1 MKIFHK
7 GYRMNFVDNNNVFVG
22 WDDSTDCCERHD
34 WELEPSNLTPEELED
49 YNWDPEF
56 FEEGHAGDECESG
69 GFVRFRATNSVGEE
83 LFLTLSNYHNGYY
96 SHGFTM
102 HGGQGVIHYGSL

>member
-1 MKIFHK
+1 MRIFNTD
-7 GYRMNFVDNNNVFVG
+7 YRMNFVDNNNVFVG
-22 WDDSTDCCERHD
+22 WDDSSHCCERHD
-34 WELEPSNLTPEELED
+34 WELEPSNLTSEELED

-56 FEEGHAGDECESG
+56 FEEDSSGASECG
-69 GFVRFRATNSVGEE
+69 GLVRFRATNSEGEE